1 MKEHLEVRSMEL
13 ILSLAFF
20 FNLIMA
26 ALKSFNLWDPLP
38 WQTIYWMLVVIMF
51 ITYGIG
57 AGHDE

>member
-1 MKEHLEVRSMEL
+1 MEL